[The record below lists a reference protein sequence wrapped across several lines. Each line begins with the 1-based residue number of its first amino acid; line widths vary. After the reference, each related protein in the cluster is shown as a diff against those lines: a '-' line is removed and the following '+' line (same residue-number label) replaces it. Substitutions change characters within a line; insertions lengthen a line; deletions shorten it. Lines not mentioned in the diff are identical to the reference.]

1 MIALL
6 RAFFFGGCIVMGTS
20 YLTKAFSPLLGS
32 LFWSYPISLI
42 VTLFMLDKTER
53 VETINSLSYIS
64 ILTPIFISAWS
75 ILLQFKISF
84 WNAGVISSL
93 FWVILTMLVYTLT
106 KK

>member
-1 MIALL
+1 MIELA

-42 VTLFMLDKTER
+42 VTLFILDETER
-53 VETINSLSYIS
+53 VEMISSLGYIS
-64 ILTPIFISAWS
+64 ILIPIFISSWS
-75 ILLQFKISF
+75 ILIHCDTNF
-84 WNAGVISSL
+84 WTAGFIASL
-93 FWVILTMLVYTLT
+93 FWAILTILVYNLI